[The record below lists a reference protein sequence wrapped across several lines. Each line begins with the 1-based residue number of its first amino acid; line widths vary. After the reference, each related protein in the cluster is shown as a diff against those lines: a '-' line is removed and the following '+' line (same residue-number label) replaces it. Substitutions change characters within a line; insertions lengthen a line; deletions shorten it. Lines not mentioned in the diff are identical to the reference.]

1 MSNLIAES
9 YDYLLEVF
17 AQELLVSC
25 KIMTKDDFKIKK
37 GFKDNLHFSKPGKLF
52 IYSLIGS
59 DQINNKIINGLVG
72 LNFDTETYAKFIPY
86 LFNINDKTDGFQ
98 EIGAELLNMCIGRAK
113 DKLSDLGITFK
124 KNIPLSFSFD
134 NLQLSQI
141 NNAHSIQE
149 IEIHHNKFKF
159 SIIQCFTESV
169 D

>member
-1 MSNLIAES
+1 LSNLVDES
-9 YDYLLEVF
+9 YGHLLEIF
-17 AQELLVSC
+17 AQELLLSC
-25 KIMTKDDFKIKK
+25 NIMTNDDYKIKK
-37 GFKDNLHFSKPGKLF
+37 VFKDNLHFSKPGKLF
-52 IYSLIGS
+52 IYSLIGTDES
-59 DQINNKIINGLVG
+59 NNKVINGLIG
-72 LNFDTETYAKFIPY
+72 LNFDNETYTNFIPY
-86 LFNINDKTDGFQ
+86 LFNINDKTEGFQ

-113 DKLSDLGITFK
+113 DKLSDLGLTFK

-149 IEIHHNKFKF
+149 IEIHHDKYNF